1 MKVALVGA
9 FLIALAGSG
18 SASAM
23 PTDYQPQD
31 GTYFKLST
39 QFRGTA
45 MSLDVV
51 NGGAHNNEIHLAP
64 DGNFTGQFWH
74 IVQVPGTDY
83 YTLTTKFRGDGMCL
97 DINLP
102 SMRPHLNPC
111 GNYTGQHWY
120 IRHSSAGMQYR
131 RLSNNTQGSDMC
143 LDINPDDNAAEMRPC
158 GNYTGQAWMFGD
170 TGESTPTP

>member
-1 MKVALVGA
+1 
-9 FLIALAGSG
+9 
-18 SASAM
+18 
-23 PTDYQPQD
+23 
-31 GTYFKLST
+31 
-39 QFRGTA
+39 
-45 MSLDVV
+45 
-51 NGGAHNNEIHLAP
+51 
-64 DGNFTGQFWH
+64 
-74 IVQVPGTDY
+74 
-83 YTLTTKFRGDGMCL
+83 GMCL